1 MVIYFTDSNLK
12 FTVYRFTVQMYKLQ
26 ITEVLKLYDGM
37 YTCMCVCMYVCM
49 YMITCMC
56 VCVYVCMCTSFTVVV
71 CTHTR
76 LQFFK

>member
-56 VCVYVCMCTSFTVVV
+56 VCVYVCVQV
-71 CTHTR
+71 
-76 LQFFK
+76 